1 MRHILKKD
9 LIVQSNALVEACYKL
24 TLQEARIILF
34 LASRIEPDD
43 SDFKDYEIPVK
54 ELAEIAQIDSSSLY
68 STMIGVTDTLLKKVF
83 KVKKE
88 DGKTEQFAWL
98 CAAIHN
104 PRSGSITLRFDKEL
118 KPYLLKLKKNFT
130 SFSLSVAIKFKN
142 IFSFR
147 IYELLKQY
155 ESIGKREISIDDL
168 RWMLDLDD
176 NTYPLYGNFKQRVIK
191 PIQKELKEKSDI
203 YFDFDEIK
211 RGRSINAIRFII
223 HKQPFPSDQ
232 QNLKNAKAEA
242 QEEAEDVFINELV
255 ELLPKEYQ
263 KLASYKKMLIKYF
276 DKNGKNYVVRNI
288 LYANDKSNKINY
300 RAYLSKSLEND
311 YGLAYQED
319 QEIKKEE
326 AKRQKE
332 KAINEAKQKELEYIK
347 VQKERDNR
355 EKARKM
361 IAELSEEE
369 KSALEIEA
377 LEQLKSP
384 FKERYE
390 RNHNDS
396 IGALQMRL
404 TKESIIM
411 QRHPEEFK

>member
-1 MRHILKKD
+1 MKKD

-24 TLQEARIILF
+24 SLQEARIILF

>member
-88 DGKTEQFAWL
+88 NGQTEQFAWL

-168 RWMLDLDD
+168 RWMLDLDE

-211 RGRSINAIRFII
+211 RGRSIYAIRFII
-223 HKQPFPSDQ
+223 HKQAFPSNQKSNDI
-232 QNLKNAKAEA
+232 KSKPED
-242 QEEAEDVFINELV
+242 EVDVFINELV
-255 ELLPKEYQ
+255 ELLPEKYQ
-263 KLASYKKMLIKYF
+263 KLASYRKLITKYF
-276 DKNGKNYVVRNI
+276 EQKGKNYVIRNI
-288 LYANDKSNKINY
+288 LYSNDKSNDINY

-319 QEIKKEE
+319 QELKKEE
-326 AKRQKE
+326 ADRQKQT
-332 KAINEAKQKELEYIK
+332 AIREAKQKELEYVQI
-347 VQKERDNR
+347 QKEKENR
-355 EKARKM
+355 TKAREI
-361 IAELSEEE
+361 IAKLSEEE
-369 KSALEIEA
+369 QSLLRLES
-377 LEQLKSP
+377 LNQLADIY
-384 FKERYE
+384 KERYN
-390 RNHNDS
+390 RNHNDTIANMQIR
-396 IGALQMRL
+396 IGM
-404 TKESIIM
+404 ESIIIK
-411 QRHPEEFK
+411 RHPEDFK

>member
-1 MRHILKKD
+1 MKKD

-24 TLQEARIILF
+24 SLQEARIILF

-232 QNLKNAKAEA
+232 PNLKNAKAEG

-319 QEIKKEE
+319 QEIKQEE

-332 KAINEAKQKELEYIK
+332 KTANEAKQKELEYIK

-355 EKARKM
+355 DKARKM

-369 KSALEIEA
+369 KSALETEA

-396 IGALQMRL
+396 IGTLQMRL

>member
-1 MRHILKKD
+1 MKKD

-24 TLQEARIILF
+24 SLQEARIILF

-223 HKQPFPSDQ
+223 HKQPFPANQ
-232 QNLKNAKAEA
+232 QNLKNAKADE
-242 QEEAEDVFINELV
+242 QEEAEDVFINELID
-255 ELLPKEYQ
+255 LLPKQYQ

-319 QEIKKEE
+319 QEIKQEE

-355 EKARKM
+355 EKARKI

-369 KSALEIEA
+369 KSALETEA

>member
-1 MRHILKKD
+1 MKKD

-24 TLQEARIILF
+24 SLQEARIILF

-223 HKQPFPSDQ
+223 HKQPFPANQ
-232 QNLKNAKAEA
+232 QNLKNAKADER
-242 QEEAEDVFINELV
+242 EEAEDVFINELI
-255 ELLPKEYQ
+255 ELLPKQYQ
-263 KLASYKKMLIKYF
+263 KLASYKKMLAKYF

-300 RAYLSKSLEND
+300 RAYLSKSLYND

-319 QEIKKEE
+319 QEIKQEE

-332 KAINEAKQKELEYIK
+332 KAANEAKQKELEYIK

-369 KSALEIEA
+369 KSALETEA

>member
-88 DGKTEQFAWL
+88 NGQTEQFAWL
-98 CAAIHN
+98 CAVIHN

-155 ESIGKREISIDDL
+155 ESIGKR
-168 RWMLDLDD
+168 
-176 NTYPLYGNFKQRVIK
+176 
-191 PIQKELKEKSDI
+191 
-203 YFDFDEIK
+203 
-211 RGRSINAIRFII
+211 
-223 HKQPFPSDQ
+223 
-232 QNLKNAKAEA
+232 
-242 QEEAEDVFINELV
+242 
-255 ELLPKEYQ
+255 
-263 KLASYKKMLIKYF
+263 
-276 DKNGKNYVVRNI
+276 
-288 LYANDKSNKINY
+288 
-300 RAYLSKSLEND
+300 
-311 YGLAYQED
+311 
-319 QEIKKEE
+319 
-326 AKRQKE
+326 
-332 KAINEAKQKELEYIK
+332 
-347 VQKERDNR
+347 
-355 EKARKM
+355 
-361 IAELSEEE
+361 
-369 KSALEIEA
+369 
-377 LEQLKSP
+377 
-384 FKERYE
+384 
-390 RNHNDS
+390 
-396 IGALQMRL
+396 
-404 TKESIIM
+404 
-411 QRHPEEFK
+411 

>member
-1 MRHILKKD
+1 MKKD

-24 TLQEARIILF
+24 SLQEARIILF

-232 QNLKNAKAEA
+232 QNLKNAKAEG

-276 DKNGKNYVVRNI
+276 YKNGKNYVVRNI

-319 QEIKKEE
+319 QEIKQEE

-332 KAINEAKQKELEYIK
+332 KSANEAKQKELEYIK

-355 EKARKM
+355 DKARKM

-369 KSALEIEA
+369 KSALETEA
-377 LEQLKSP
+377 LKQLKSP

-411 QRHPEEFK
+411 QRHPEDFK

>member
-88 DGKTEQFAWL
+88 NGQTEQFAWL

-168 RWMLDLDD
+168 RWMLDLDE

-211 RGRSINAIRFII
+211 RGRSIYAIRFII
-223 HKQPFPSDQ
+223 HKQPFPSSQ
-232 QNLKNAKAEA
+232 QNLKNAKANE
-242 QEEAEDVFINELV
+242 QEEAEDVFINELI
-255 ELLPKEYQ
+255 ELLPKQYQ
-263 KLASYKKMLIKYF
+263 RLASYKKMLIKYF
-276 DKNGKNYVVRNI
+276 DKNGKDYVVRNI
-288 LYANDKSNKINY
+288 LYANDKSNKTNY
-300 RAYLSKSLEND
+300 RAYLSKSLEAD

-319 QEIKKEE
+319 QELKKEE
-326 AKRQKE
+326 ADRQKQT
-332 KAINEAKQKELEYIK
+332 AIREAKQKELEYVQI
-347 VQKERDNR
+347 QKEKENR
-355 EKARKM
+355 TKAREI
-361 IAELSEEE
+361 IAKLSEEE
-369 KSALEIEA
+369 QSLLRLES
-377 LEQLKSP
+377 LNQLADIY
-384 FKERYE
+384 KERYN
-390 RNHNDS
+390 RNRNDTIANMQIR
-396 IGALQMRL
+396 IGM
-404 TKESIIM
+404 ESIIM
-411 QRHPEEFK
+411 KRHPEDFK